1 MVHVEGLRKSFGDV
15 EVLKGVNLDVQDGE
29 TVAIIGPSGSGK
41 STFLRCLNLL
51 EQPDAGTVEIGAH
64 RYEGGKISKATY
76 LEMRRATAMVFQGY
90 HLFLNKTVIQNITMP
105 LTVVKKADKAQ
116 AEDEARSLLER
127 VGLADKANAMPDE
140 LSGGQQQ
147 RVAIARALALKPE
160 VMLYDEPTSALDPE
174 LVQGVL
180 DVIKSV
186 VEEENVTQ
194 IIVTHEMRFARD
206 VADRVAFIDEGVV
219 AECGPAR
226 EVIDH
231 PQHERLQKFLQR
243 YLEV

>member
-1 MVHVEGLRKSFGDV
+1 MVHVQGLKKSFGDV
-15 EVLKGVNLDVQDGE
+15 EVLKGISLDVHDGE

-51 EQPDAGTVEIGAH
+51 EQPDAGTVEIGSH
-64 RYEGGKISKATY
+64 RYEGGKIQKSTY
-76 LEMRRATAMVFQGY
+76 LEIRRATAMVFQGY

-105 LTVVKKADKAQ
+105 LTVVKKEDKGQ
-116 AEDEARSLLER
+116 AEEEARALLER
-127 VGLADKANAMPDE
+127 VGLANKADAMPAE

-147 RVAIARALALKPE
+147 RVAIARALPLKPE

-206 VADRVAFIDEGVV
+206 VADRVAFIVEGVV

-226 EVIDH
+226 EVIEH